1 MERLDIILCMVYY
14 RVNESVIERQ
24 RGVKYSQATN
34 YALHTMLYFVAL
46 PPGTTIGVQ
55 QLAEL
60 QRLSPTYLSK
70 ILTRLVKAGMISST
84 PGINGGYKLTRNKA
98 DLSFLEVIHAIEGTA
113 SLFQCDDGEDHQG
126 CLIQAVMANAEQQME
141 HYLKERKLIELV
153 GQVGDVN
160 ALA

>member
-1 MERLDIILCMVYY
+1 
-14 RVNESVIERQ
+14 
-24 RGVKYSQATN
+24 VKYSQATN
-34 YALHTMLYFVAL
+34 YALHTMLYMVAL

-60 QRLSPTYLSK
+60 QGLSPTYLSK
-70 ILTRLVKAGMISST
+70 ILTRLVKADMISST
-84 PGINGGYKLTRNKA
+84 PGINGGYKLTRNRA

-126 CLIQAVMANAEQQME
+126 CLIQEVMAKAEQQME
-141 HYLKERKLIELV
+141 QYLKERKLVELV

-160 ALA
+160 MLA